1 VQDEDFN
8 EYEGIY
14 DELNLEEEEAKFGL
28 ANEEDEDDSDES
40 DVGSDGMYSIA
51 TLIRKLI

>member
-14 DELNLEEEEAKFGL
+14 DELNLEEEESKFGL
-28 ANEEDEDDSDES
+28 VNEEDEDSDES
-40 DVGSDGMYSIA
+40 DAASDGMYFIA
-51 TLIRKLI
+51 ILFVGGN